1 MIGEKGSPMTG
12 RKIASPESAG
22 SALEINALRIF
33 VAVAE
38 SGSFVAGG
46 KAIGLTRSAAGKAI
60 ARLEAYLETRLF
72 QRTTRR
78 LSLTTEGHEFYHRC
92 SQILEDLDEA
102 EATIRQNLPLPK
114 GILRLT
120 VSEGYGKMIVL
131 PFINEFLRASPDIS
145 IEISFSDR
153 VVDLVEEGFDLAI
166 RVGNATTSYQYI
178 TQVIDR
184 TSPQLW
190 ASPDYIRQA
199 GMPES
204 LAEIK
209 NHRRLVYGLG
219 AASTA
224 WTLVDKAQGQVT
236 VNGRNHVRFDS
247 GDAIRTAAIAG
258 LGIGFLPSFMVEKD
272 IQEGRLAQVLP
283 DTQGEEVAIHAIYPN
298 RRHLPIR
305 VRAFID
311 SFKSFLSNRKNS
323 ST

>member
-1 MIGEKGSPMTG
+1 MIGEIGSPMTG

-22 SALEINALRIF
+22 SDLEINALRIF
-33 VAVAE
+33 IAVAE
-38 SGSFVAGG
+38 AGSFVAGG
-46 KAIGLTRSAAGKAI
+46 KAMGLTRSAAGKAI

-102 EATIRQNLPLPK
+102 ESSIRQNLPLPK

-131 PFINEFLRASPDIS
+131 PFISEFLRASPDVS

-184 TSPQLW
+184 TRPQLW
-190 ASPDYIRQA
+190 ASPEYLRQA
-199 GMPES
+199 GVPAS

-224 WTLVDKAQGQVT
+224 WALIDKAQGQIT

-258 LGIGFLPSFMVEKD
+258 LGVGFLPIFMVEKD
-272 IQEGRLAQVLP
+272 IQEGRLVQVLP

-298 RRHLPIR
+298 RRHLPVR

-311 SFKSFLSNRKNS
+311 SFKSSLSNRLS
-323 ST
+323 SGT